1 MMKDIQHQWKE
12 WCIDLPSIF
21 VTYNG
26 HAFDEE
32 LIRRQFWCN
41 LLEPY
46 ITNTNQNGR
55 LDLMLMIHNVA
66 AFFSDEISIPLF
78 EDGPAFSIKLEH
90 LANEHGIDVSDAH
103 DAISDCKFMIGL
115 CKVIKDK
122 IPEVFDSFLDIS
134 TKEGVKNL
142 LYSNE
147 FLALGEIYRRHPF
160 KYPVVICGA
169 DKSRPNDICFF
180 DLSFDPEEIIDL
192 DFSEINKIIQ
202 SGGRDLPLKKYKIN
216 KTIPIC
222 SSKLLTKNNHFDISH
237 DELQRRAN
245 IVNGNKDFF
254 TKIGIDVE
262 TEEEFK
268 IDLKGK
274 LEKDLEVSL
283 KRKVKERIF
292 DSLEKLNPI
301 EIPSAMVIAESE
313 NLRKAAVQQMGMDVS
328 KIKDEEFPLEN
339 FAENAT
345 KRVRLG
351 VILNKI
357 IEDNDLKSDA
367 EVVKSLID
375 ERSSGFK
382 DPEQYRN
389 WIYGNEEQLKNIE
402 SLALEEQV
410 TELLISQSKSEDE
423 NLSFEE
429 VMTMS

>member
-1 MMKDIQHQWKE
+1 MFGLNKKKTE
-12 WCIDLPSIF
+12 NKLS
-21 VTYNG
+21 
-26 HAFDEE
+26 
-32 LIRRQFWCN
+32 L
-41 LLEPY
+41 
-46 ITNTNQNGR
+46 
-55 LDLMLMIHNVA
+55 
-66 AFFSDEISIPLF
+66 
-78 EDGPAFSIKLEH
+78 KLE
-90 LANEHGIDVSDAH
+90 
-103 DAISDCKFMIGL
+103 
-115 CKVIKDK
+115 
-122 IPEVFDSFLDIS
+122 
-134 TKEGVKNL
+134 
-142 LYSNE
+142 
-147 FLALGEIYRRHPF
+147 
-160 KYPVVICGA
+160 
-169 DKSRPNDICFF
+169 
-180 DLSFDPEEIIDL
+180 
-192 DFSEINKIIQ
+192 
-202 SGGRDLPLKKYKIN
+202 
-216 KTIPIC
+216 
-222 SSKLLTKNNHFDISH
+222 SKLLRDQFNKKILQQQRDSNLKGYRKGKAPKEVIEQYYGDQITAQIIYEEMANTFYKKISEEKISVVGQPALNPLSMDIKKDIKFDAIFEVYPEFSLKKFSAIKYKKPVAILKDSDLDKSILEMRKRFGNLEKVDEAVTDGLYTKVDFEGYLN
-237 DELQRRAN
+237 DELFEGGAAKDYLIEIGSNNMIPGFEEGLIGLQ
-245 IVNGNKDFF
+245 VNEEKELNLSFPDDYHAKDLKGRDVKFKVKINEVLQTSLPELNKDFF
-254 TKIGIDVE
+254 SKIGIDAE

-339 FAENAT
+339 FTENAT

-357 IEDNDLKSDA
+357 IEDNNLKSDA

>member
-1 MMKDIQHQWKE
+1 MFGLNKKKTE
-12 WCIDLPSIF
+12 NKLS
-21 VTYNG
+21 
-26 HAFDEE
+26 
-32 LIRRQFWCN
+32 L
-41 LLEPY
+41 
-46 ITNTNQNGR
+46 
-55 LDLMLMIHNVA
+55 
-66 AFFSDEISIPLF
+66 
-78 EDGPAFSIKLEH
+78 KLE
-90 LANEHGIDVSDAH
+90 
-103 DAISDCKFMIGL
+103 
-115 CKVIKDK
+115 
-122 IPEVFDSFLDIS
+122 
-134 TKEGVKNL
+134 
-142 LYSNE
+142 
-147 FLALGEIYRRHPF
+147 
-160 KYPVVICGA
+160 
-169 DKSRPNDICFF
+169 
-180 DLSFDPEEIIDL
+180 
-192 DFSEINKIIQ
+192 
-202 SGGRDLPLKKYKIN
+202 
-216 KTIPIC
+216 
-222 SSKLLTKNNHFDISH
+222 SKLLQDQFNKKILQQQRDSNLKGYRKGKAPKDVIEQYYGDQITAQIIYEEMANTFYKKISEEKISVVGQPALNPSSMDIKKDIKFDAIFEVYPEFSLKKFSAIKYKKPIATLKDSDLDKSILEMRKRFGNLEKVEEDVAEGLYAKVDFEGYLN
-237 DELQRRAN
+237 DELFEGGTAKDYLIEIGSN
-245 IVNGNKDFF
+245 NMIPGFEEGLKGLKVNEEKELNLSIPDDYHADNLKGKEDMIKVRINEVLQTSLPELNKDFF
-254 TKIGIDVE
+254 TKIGIDAQ

-268 IDLKGK
+268 TDLKGK

-301 EIPSAMVIAESE
+301 EIPSGMVIAESE

-339 FAENAT
+339 FTENAT

-375 ERSSGFK
+375 ERSSCFK

>member
-1 MMKDIQHQWKE
+1 MFGLNKKKTE
-12 WCIDLPSIF
+12 NKLS
-21 VTYNG
+21 
-26 HAFDEE
+26 
-32 LIRRQFWCN
+32 L
-41 LLEPY
+41 
-46 ITNTNQNGR
+46 
-55 LDLMLMIHNVA
+55 
-66 AFFSDEISIPLF
+66 
-78 EDGPAFSIKLEH
+78 KLE
-90 LANEHGIDVSDAH
+90 
-103 DAISDCKFMIGL
+103 
-115 CKVIKDK
+115 
-122 IPEVFDSFLDIS
+122 
-134 TKEGVKNL
+134 
-142 LYSNE
+142 
-147 FLALGEIYRRHPF
+147 
-160 KYPVVICGA
+160 
-169 DKSRPNDICFF
+169 
-180 DLSFDPEEIIDL
+180 
-192 DFSEINKIIQ
+192 
-202 SGGRDLPLKKYKIN
+202 
-216 KTIPIC
+216 
-222 SSKLLTKNNHFDISH
+222 SKLLQDQFNKKILQQQRDSNLKGYRKGKAPKDVIEQYYGEQITAQIIYEEMANTFYKKISEEKISVVGQPALNPSSMDIKKDIKFDAIFEVYPEFSLKKFSAIKYKKPIATLKDSDLDKSILEMRKRFGNLEKVEEAVADGLYAKVDFEGYLN
-237 DELQRRAN
+237 DELFEGGAAKDYLIEIGSN
-245 IVNGNKDFF
+245 NMIPGFEEGLIGLKVNEEKELNLSFPEDYHADDLKGKEVKFKVKINEVLQTLLPELNKDFF
-254 TKIGIDVE
+254 TKIGSDVE

-268 IDLKGK
+268 TDLKGK

-339 FAENAT
+339 FTENAT

-375 ERSSGFK
+375 ERASGFK
-382 DPEQYRN
+382 DSEQYRN

>member
-1 MMKDIQHQWKE
+1 MFGLNKKKTE
-12 WCIDLPSIF
+12 NKLS
-21 VTYNG
+21 
-26 HAFDEE
+26 
-32 LIRRQFWCN
+32 L
-41 LLEPY
+41 
-46 ITNTNQNGR
+46 
-55 LDLMLMIHNVA
+55 
-66 AFFSDEISIPLF
+66 
-78 EDGPAFSIKLEH
+78 KLE
-90 LANEHGIDVSDAH
+90 
-103 DAISDCKFMIGL
+103 
-115 CKVIKDK
+115 
-122 IPEVFDSFLDIS
+122 
-134 TKEGVKNL
+134 
-142 LYSNE
+142 
-147 FLALGEIYRRHPF
+147 
-160 KYPVVICGA
+160 
-169 DKSRPNDICFF
+169 
-180 DLSFDPEEIIDL
+180 
-192 DFSEINKIIQ
+192 
-202 SGGRDLPLKKYKIN
+202 
-216 KTIPIC
+216 
-222 SSKLLTKNNHFDISH
+222 SKLLQDQFNKKILQQQKDSNLKGYRKGKAPKDVIEQYYGDQITAQIIYEEMANTFYKKISEEKISVVGQPALNPLSMDIKKDIKFDAIFEVYPEFSLKKFSAIKYKKPIATLKDSDLDKSILEMQKRFGNLEKVEEAVTDGLYTKVDFEGYLN
-237 DELQRRAN
+237 DELFEGGAAKDYLIEIGSN
-245 IVNGNKDFF
+245 NMIPGFEEGLIGLNVNEEKELKLSFPDDYHAEDLKGKEVKFKVKINEVLQTTLPELNKDFF

-328 KIKDEEFPLEN
+328 KIKDKEFPLEN
-339 FAENAT
+339 FTENAT

>member
-1 MMKDIQHQWKE
+1 MFGLNKKKTE
-12 WCIDLPSIF
+12 NKLS
-21 VTYNG
+21 
-26 HAFDEE
+26 
-32 LIRRQFWCN
+32 L
-41 LLEPY
+41 
-46 ITNTNQNGR
+46 
-55 LDLMLMIHNVA
+55 
-66 AFFSDEISIPLF
+66 
-78 EDGPAFSIKLEH
+78 KLE
-90 LANEHGIDVSDAH
+90 
-103 DAISDCKFMIGL
+103 
-115 CKVIKDK
+115 
-122 IPEVFDSFLDIS
+122 
-134 TKEGVKNL
+134 
-142 LYSNE
+142 
-147 FLALGEIYRRHPF
+147 
-160 KYPVVICGA
+160 
-169 DKSRPNDICFF
+169 
-180 DLSFDPEEIIDL
+180 
-192 DFSEINKIIQ
+192 
-202 SGGRDLPLKKYKIN
+202 
-216 KTIPIC
+216 
-222 SSKLLTKNNHFDISH
+222 SKLLQDQFNKKILQQQRDSNLKGYRKGKAPKDVIEQYYGEQITAQIIYEEMANTFYKKISEEKISVVGQPALNPSSMDIKKDIKFDAIFEVYPEFSLKKFSTIKYKKPIATLKDSDLDKSILEMRKRFGNLEKVEEAVADGLYAKVDFEGYLN
-237 DELQRRAN
+237 DELFEGGAAKDYLIEIGSNNMIPGFEEGLIGLKAN
-245 IVNGNKDFF
+245 EEKELNLSFPDVYHADDLKGKEVKFKVKINEVLQTLLPELNKDFF

-339 FAENAT
+339 FTENAT

-375 ERSSGFK
+375 ERASGFK
-382 DPEQYRN
+382 DSEQYRN

>member
-1 MMKDIQHQWKE
+1 MFGLNKKKTE
-12 WCIDLPSIF
+12 NKLS
-21 VTYNG
+21 
-26 HAFDEE
+26 
-32 LIRRQFWCN
+32 L
-41 LLEPY
+41 
-46 ITNTNQNGR
+46 
-55 LDLMLMIHNVA
+55 
-66 AFFSDEISIPLF
+66 
-78 EDGPAFSIKLEH
+78 KLE
-90 LANEHGIDVSDAH
+90 
-103 DAISDCKFMIGL
+103 
-115 CKVIKDK
+115 
-122 IPEVFDSFLDIS
+122 
-134 TKEGVKNL
+134 
-142 LYSNE
+142 
-147 FLALGEIYRRHPF
+147 
-160 KYPVVICGA
+160 
-169 DKSRPNDICFF
+169 
-180 DLSFDPEEIIDL
+180 
-192 DFSEINKIIQ
+192 
-202 SGGRDLPLKKYKIN
+202 
-216 KTIPIC
+216 
-222 SSKLLTKNNHFDISH
+222 SKLLQDQFNKKILQQQRDSNLKGYRKGKAPKDVIEQYYGDQITAQIIYEEMANTFYKKISEEKISVVGQPALNPSSMDIKKDIKFDAIFEVYPEFSLKKFSTIKYKKPIATLKDSDLDKSILEMRKRFGNLEKVEEAVADGLYAKVDFEGYLN
-237 DELQRRAN
+237 DELFEGGAAKDYLIEIGSN
-245 IVNGNKDFF
+245 NMIPGFEEGLIGLKVNEEKELNLSFPDDYHAVDLKGKEVKFKVTINEVLQTLLPELNKDFF

-339 FAENAT
+339 FTENAT

-375 ERSSGFK
+375 ERASGFK
-382 DPEQYRN
+382 DSEQYRN

>member
-1 MMKDIQHQWKE
+1 MFGLNKKKTE
-12 WCIDLPSIF
+12 NKLS
-21 VTYNG
+21 
-26 HAFDEE
+26 
-32 LIRRQFWCN
+32 L
-41 LLEPY
+41 
-46 ITNTNQNGR
+46 
-55 LDLMLMIHNVA
+55 
-66 AFFSDEISIPLF
+66 
-78 EDGPAFSIKLEH
+78 KLE
-90 LANEHGIDVSDAH
+90 
-103 DAISDCKFMIGL
+103 
-115 CKVIKDK
+115 
-122 IPEVFDSFLDIS
+122 
-134 TKEGVKNL
+134 
-142 LYSNE
+142 
-147 FLALGEIYRRHPF
+147 
-160 KYPVVICGA
+160 
-169 DKSRPNDICFF
+169 
-180 DLSFDPEEIIDL
+180 
-192 DFSEINKIIQ
+192 
-202 SGGRDLPLKKYKIN
+202 
-216 KTIPIC
+216 
-222 SSKLLTKNNHFDISH
+222 SKLLQDQFNKKILQQQRDSNLKGYRKGKAPKDVIEQYYGDQITAQIIYEEMANTFYKKISEEKISVVGQPALNPSSMDIKKDIKFDAIFEVYPEFSLKKFSAIKYKKPIATLKDSDLDKSILEMRKRFGNLEKVEEAVTKGLYTKIDFEGYLNN
-237 DELQRRAN
+237 ELFEGGAAKDYLIEIGSN
-245 IVNGNKDFF
+245 NMIPGFEEGLIGLKVNEEKELNLSFPDDYHADDLKGKEVKFKVKINEVLQTLLPELNKDFF

-328 KIKDEEFPLEN
+328 KIKDDEFPLEN
-339 FAENAT
+339 FTENAT

>member
-1 MMKDIQHQWKE
+1 MFGLNKKKTE
-12 WCIDLPSIF
+12 NKLS
-21 VTYNG
+21 
-26 HAFDEE
+26 
-32 LIRRQFWCN
+32 L
-41 LLEPY
+41 
-46 ITNTNQNGR
+46 
-55 LDLMLMIHNVA
+55 
-66 AFFSDEISIPLF
+66 
-78 EDGPAFSIKLEH
+78 KLE
-90 LANEHGIDVSDAH
+90 
-103 DAISDCKFMIGL
+103 
-115 CKVIKDK
+115 
-122 IPEVFDSFLDIS
+122 
-134 TKEGVKNL
+134 
-142 LYSNE
+142 
-147 FLALGEIYRRHPF
+147 
-160 KYPVVICGA
+160 
-169 DKSRPNDICFF
+169 
-180 DLSFDPEEIIDL
+180 
-192 DFSEINKIIQ
+192 
-202 SGGRDLPLKKYKIN
+202 
-216 KTIPIC
+216 
-222 SSKLLTKNNHFDISH
+222 SKLLQDQFNKKILQQQRDSNLKGYRKGKAPKDVIEQYYGEQITAQIIYEEMANTFYKKISEEKISVVGQPALNPSSMDIKKDIKFDAIFEVYPEFSLKKFSTIKYKKPIATLKDSDLDKSILEMRKRFGNLEKVEEAVADGLYAKVDFEGYLN
-237 DELQRRAN
+237 DELFDGGAAKDYLIEIGSN
-245 IVNGNKDFF
+245 NMIPGFEEGLIGLKVNEEKELNLSFPDDYHADDLKGKEVKFKVKINEVLQTLLPELNKDFF

-339 FAENAT
+339 FTENAT

-375 ERSSGFK
+375 ERASGFK
-382 DPEQYRN
+382 DSEQYRN

>member
-1 MMKDIQHQWKE
+1 MFGLNKKKTE
-12 WCIDLPSIF
+12 NKLS
-21 VTYNG
+21 
-26 HAFDEE
+26 
-32 LIRRQFWCN
+32 L
-41 LLEPY
+41 
-46 ITNTNQNGR
+46 
-55 LDLMLMIHNVA
+55 
-66 AFFSDEISIPLF
+66 
-78 EDGPAFSIKLEH
+78 KLE
-90 LANEHGIDVSDAH
+90 
-103 DAISDCKFMIGL
+103 
-115 CKVIKDK
+115 
-122 IPEVFDSFLDIS
+122 
-134 TKEGVKNL
+134 
-142 LYSNE
+142 
-147 FLALGEIYRRHPF
+147 
-160 KYPVVICGA
+160 
-169 DKSRPNDICFF
+169 
-180 DLSFDPEEIIDL
+180 
-192 DFSEINKIIQ
+192 
-202 SGGRDLPLKKYKIN
+202 
-216 KTIPIC
+216 
-222 SSKLLTKNNHFDISH
+222 SKLLQDQFNKKILQQQRDSNLKGYRKGKAPKDVIEQYYGEQITAQIIYEEMANTFYKKISEEKISVVGQPSLNPSSMDIKKDIKFDAIFEVYPEFSLKKFSTIKYKKPIATLEDSDLDKSILEMRKRFGNLEKVEEVVDDGLYAKVDFEGYLN
-237 DELQRRAN
+237 DELFEGGAAKDYLIEIGSN
-245 IVNGNKDFF
+245 NMIPGFEEGLKGLKVNEEKELNLSFPDDYHADDLKGKEVKFKVKINEVLQTLLPELNKDFF
-254 TKIGIDVE
+254 TKIGIDAE

-268 IDLKGK
+268 TDLKGK

-283 KRKVKERIF
+283 KRKIKERIF

-339 FAENAT
+339 FKENAT